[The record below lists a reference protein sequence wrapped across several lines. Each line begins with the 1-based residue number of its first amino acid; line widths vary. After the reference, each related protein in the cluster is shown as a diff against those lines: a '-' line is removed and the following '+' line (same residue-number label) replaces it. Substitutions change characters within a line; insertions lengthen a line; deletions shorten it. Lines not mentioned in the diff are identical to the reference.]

1 MTADAVL
8 PAGSRR
14 ESVTDAVVRAARR
27 HPDRVAIVH
36 GAVSWSYG
44 ELIATAEALARGM
57 AQQGVGKGTR
67 VACLGRNSDRYVLV
81 WLACHMIGA
90 IHVPINYMLGP
101 GEVSYLLNSSGAQM
115 LFSDLELAETADAAA
130 KGSEIACRAILAGDA
145 TPAGYVDFEELLL
158 VDGEEPVCDVVASDI
173 AQIAYTSGTESTPK
187 GAMLSHA
194 ALMSQ
199 YQSCMVAGCYAAD
212 DTVVHALPLYHS
224 AQLHCFLMPHLALG
238 ARNVLLRDASPG
250 PMIEALAAH
259 RADSVFAPPTVWIA
273 LLRHE
278 QFAPERLGSLRKG
291 YYGASIMPVEII
303 RELQARL
310 PQLKL
315 WNFYGQTELCPLA
328 TCLQPEDQVT
338 RAGSAG
344 VAVLNVETRVVDD
357 AMRPVGPGEVGEV
370 VHRSPQLFSGYF
382 NDPVRTASAF
392 SDGWF
397 RSGDLATVDGDG
409 YLTIVDRK
417 KDMINSGGEN
427 VASREVEEAL
437 YEHAAVAE
445 VAVIALPDPKWIEAV
460 CAVVVAR
467 DGASVSAD
475 ELIGFARSRLA
486 GFKVPKTVVFVDQ
499 LPKNASGKILKREL
513 RDSLDQ
519 PDSKRDGALP

>member
-1 MTADAVL
+1 MTADAPL
-8 PAGSRR
+8 PAQSRR

-27 HPDRVAIVH
+27 HPDRVALVH
-36 GAVSWSYG
+36 GASSWTYG
-44 ELIATAEALARGM
+44 DLITTAEALARGM
-57 AQQGVGKGTR
+57 AQRGVSKGMR
-67 VACLGRNSDRYVLV
+67 VACLGRNSDRYVLA

-90 IHVPINYMLGP
+90 IHVPVNYMLGP
-101 GEVSYLLNSSGAQM
+101 GEVGYLLKSSGARM
-115 LFSDLELAETADAAA
+115 LFSDLELADTADAAA
-130 KGSEIACRAILAGDA
+130 EGSEVTCRATLTGDG
-145 TPAGYVDFEELLL
+145 PPSGYIGFEELLL
-158 VDGEEPVCDVVASDI
+158 VDGEAMMCDVSGSDI

-199 YQSCMVAGCYAAD
+199 YHSCMVAGCYEAD

-238 ARNVLLRDASPG
+238 ACNVLLRDASPG
-250 PMIEALAAH
+250 PMLEAITAH
-259 RADSVFAPPTVWIA
+259 RADSVFAPPTIWIA

-278 QFAPERLGSLRKG
+278 QFAAERLASLSKG

-303 RELQARL
+303 RELQGSL
-310 PQLKL
+310 PKLKL

-344 VAVLNVETRVVDD
+344 IAVLNVETRVVDD
-357 AMRPVGPGEVGEV
+357 AMRPVEPGEVGEV

-382 NDPVRTASAF
+382 NDPARTESAF

-397 RSGDLATVDGDG
+397 LSGDLATVDQDG

-427 VASREVEEAL
+427 VSSREVEEAL
-437 YEHAAVAE
+437 YEHTAVAE

-460 CAVVVAR
+460 CAVVVMR
-467 DGASVSAD
+467 EGAFVSAS
-475 ELIGFARSRLA
+475 ELIGFARNRLA

-513 RDSLDQ
+513 RDSLRSTQ
-519 PDSKRDGALP
+519 GEIVG